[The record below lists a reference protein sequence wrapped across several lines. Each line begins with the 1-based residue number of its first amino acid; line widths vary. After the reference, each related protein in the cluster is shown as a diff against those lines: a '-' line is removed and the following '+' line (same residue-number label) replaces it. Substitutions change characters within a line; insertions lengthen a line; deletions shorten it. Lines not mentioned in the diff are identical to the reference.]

1 MIVNFSNQRN
11 ETLPTKRH
19 HFLQVNIVGQT
30 LINLEER
37 GKQQS
42 RSWRMKGATLMS
54 SQQLQHNSSTL
65 SMNDEDKL
73 ALFHVLNDQR
83 LGLERLGNIMKKDG
97 RDVEIVLDELS
108 KASSSSSS
116 SGNNVKASGVR

>member
-1 MIVNFSNQRN
+1 
-11 ETLPTKRH
+11 
-19 HFLQVNIVGQT
+19 VNIVGQT

-54 SQQLQHNSSTL
+54 SQQLQHNNSTL

-97 RDVEIVLDELS
+97 RDVGIVLDELS

-116 SGNNVKASGVR
+116 SSSSSGNKVKASGAAIFGVR

>member
-1 MIVNFSNQRN
+1 MAPPPS
-11 ETLPTKRH
+11 PTYRQL
-19 HFLQVNIVGQT
+19 LQVNIVGQS

-54 SQQLQHNSSTL
+54 SQQQHSLNNSPAL

-83 LGLERLGNIMKKDG
+83 LGLEHLGHIMKKDG
-97 RDVEIVLDELS
+97 RDVGIVLDELR
-108 KASSSSSS
+108 SSSSS
-116 SGNNVKASGVR
+116 SGNKVKALSGASIFGVR

>member
-1 MIVNFSNQRN
+1 
-11 ETLPTKRH
+11 
-19 HFLQVNIVGQT
+19 
-30 LINLEER
+30 
-37 GKQQS
+37 
-42 RSWRMKGATLMS
+42 MKGATLMS

-116 SGNNVKASGVR
+116 GNNVKASGVR